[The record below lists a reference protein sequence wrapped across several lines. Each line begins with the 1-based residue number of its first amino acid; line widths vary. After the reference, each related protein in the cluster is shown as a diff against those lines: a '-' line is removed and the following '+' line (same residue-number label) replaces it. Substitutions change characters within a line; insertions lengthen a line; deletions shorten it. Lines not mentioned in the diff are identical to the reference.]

1 MMDALHSGNG
11 ASTVFA
17 SLVLLASLFM
27 LMIAASLR
35 LRLDGDTR
43 GSSRSGR

>member
-1 MMDALHSGNG
+1 MDAIHSG
-11 ASTVFA
+11 TPTMFA
-17 SLVLLASLFM
+17 GLVISASLFM

-35 LRLDGDTR
+35 LRVDGDTR